1 MEQFDLSQ
9 SNIGDNSINTSTIST
24 VDKSFMKKINKFQRE
39 LNPNQKNFPETI
51 YEEDWEERPIH
62 PSNSDIYI
70 KADGNIPFQ
79 NPSKR
84 NYNNNNN

>member
-1 MEQFDLSQ
+1 MSTQMYSERERNDNSIFNPMEQFDLSQ

-51 YEEDWEERPIH
+51 YEEDWEER
-62 PSNSDIYI
+62 
-70 KADGNIPFQ
+70 
-79 NPSKR
+79 
-84 NYNNNNN
+84 